1 MFFRKQ
7 TGTRCCWQWGVR
19 RRLSHLVYTL
29 GVFSLSILLLVSYP
43 LTGNGDDVHLFGK
56 PTVSVLPIQT
66 FSPATNDQLERT
78 DGVLGSRQMIQAS
91 VSSVMP
97 RRIFCDADARV
108 FLSFNS
114 VSASLFFLVLLMMLK
129 ITKTNYLD
137 CGKVSS
143 LRAFFLK

>member
-7 TGTRCCWQWGVR
+7 TGTRCGWQWGVR
-19 RRLSHLVYTL
+19 RRLPHLVHTL
-29 GVFSLSILLLVSYP
+29 GVFSLSVLLLVSYP

-97 RRIFCDADARV
+97 RRIVCDADARLAPADDAILTQILTTRQDRSPPV
-108 FLSFNS
+108 GMFL
-114 VSASLFFLVLLMMLK
+114 LPIL
-129 ITKTNYLD
+129 
-137 CGKVSS
+137 
-143 LRAFFLK
+143 

>member
-7 TGTRCCWQWGVR
+7 TGTRCGWQWGVR
-19 RRLSHLVYTL
+19 RRLPHLVHTL
-29 GVFSLSILLLVSYP
+29 GVFSLSVLLLVSYP

-91 VSSVMP
+91 ASLVMP
-97 RRIFCDADARV
+97 RRIVCDADSWVAPAYDAILTQILTTRQDRSPPV
-108 FLSFNS
+108 GMFL
-114 VSASLFFLVLLMMLK
+114 LPIL
-129 ITKTNYLD
+129 
-137 CGKVSS
+137 
-143 LRAFFLK
+143 

>member
-7 TGTRCCWQWGVR
+7 TGIRCGWQWVVR
-19 RRLSHLVYTL
+19 RWFPSPVHAL

-56 PTVSVLPIQT
+56 PTASVLPIQT

-97 RRIFCDADARV
+97 RRIVCDADARV
-108 FLSFNS
+108 APTDDAILTQILTTRQDRSPPVRMFL
-114 VSASLFFLVLLMMLK
+114 LLIL
-129 ITKTNYLD
+129 
-137 CGKVSS
+137 
-143 LRAFFLK
+143 

>member
-7 TGTRCCWQWGVR
+7 TGIWCGWQWVVR
-19 RRLSHLVYTL
+19 RRLPSLVHTL

-97 RRIFCDADARV
+97 RRIVCDADARLAPADDAILTQILTTRQDRSPPV
-108 FLSFNS
+108 RMFL
-114 VSASLFFLVLLMMLK
+114 LLIL
-129 ITKTNYLD
+129 
-137 CGKVSS
+137 
-143 LRAFFLK
+143 